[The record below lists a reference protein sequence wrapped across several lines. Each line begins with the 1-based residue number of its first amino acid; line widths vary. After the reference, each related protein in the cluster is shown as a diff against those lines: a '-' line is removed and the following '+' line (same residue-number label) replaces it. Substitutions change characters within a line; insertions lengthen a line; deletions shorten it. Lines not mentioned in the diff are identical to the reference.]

1 MVYDSIQKRIFNDY
15 FEQTPD
21 LSNLYSWMIELA
33 TNEFFISE
41 SVNELS
47 DITDFLDVGTSG
59 SDYDCNIKDELHS
72 TEYLSNIV
80 KTSGTP
86 PIVLQSFNSSD
97 AMHYIPHFPDD
108 LIDEINTTH
117 KTKLNKIF
125 NIYQL
130 YDHVINNPNDV
141 ASGSTSITVYN
152 FINQTS
158 TTLDT
163 TNLDETTY
171 PANSLSHY
179 NYIIGSNATSIRDKL
194 TPNLL
199 YTCRGIYLV
208 LLYKNIADVYIS
220 YYKQCDTRMTAIDDT
235 TRYCSDSAIADI
247 NTLITN
253 FLLDSINKIILFTTY
268 KLKVTYNSNTN
279 TLTLDDPGATSST
292 FFNTLTEDKHVIYN
306 INKNKYIDIVN
317 TITKSGNSYT
327 LATGN
332 INGPISSNF
341 TDGDKCVI
349 LPKKSDY
356 ASYTYDGAI
365 SKLSSA
371 NKTFNK
377 NKSEYQKSIGNYNAI
392 QGSFNNIDY
401 IYYLTIIIV
410 IISLIAIM
418 ATNSEQSRKTRVFI
432 ILIIVLLTYGIIFS
446 FIEVAKRFTENFSAT
461 NTTTPEISKN
471 TGILNTNFTR
481 YLEMIYME
489 SSNYGMTRLYD
500 TLTDASNKERRN
512 VENNN
517 KVLESSIN
525 RNDATTN
532 AEWHRLFQRTLF
544 IHTTFLFLILVLTYL
559 WLSTIMP
566 DMNIYL
572 LFITLIASMILIF
585 YYFRN
590 LHRVVR
596 TEYKHRYWTKMSV

>member
-1 MVYDSIQKRIFNDY
+1 MVYDSIQERIFNDY

-21 LSNLYSWMIELA
+21 LSNLYSWMIEPGPD
-33 TNEFFISE
+33 EFFISDD
-41 SVNELS
+41 VNKLS
-47 DITDFLDVGTSG
+47 DISDFLVAGTSG

-72 TEYLSNIV
+72 IEYLSNIV
-80 KTSGTP
+80 KTSDGSFYE
-86 PIVLQSFNSSD
+86 LQQFDSSD
-97 AMHYIPHFPDD
+97 AMHYIPHFPHY
-108 LIDEINTTH
+108 LIAKINTAH

-141 ASGSTSITVYN
+141 ASGSTINVYN
-152 FINQTS
+152 FINKNS
-158 TTLDT
+158 IALNSAD
-163 TNLDETTY
+163 TTY
-171 PANSLSHY
+171 PANSFSHY
-179 NYIIGSNATSIRDKL
+179 DYIIGSDATSIRDKL

-220 YYKQCDTRMTAIDDT
+220 YYKQCDTRMTAIDGT
-235 TRYCSDSAIADI
+235 TRYCSDSAINEI
-247 NTLITN
+247 NTLITT

-268 KLKVTYNSNTN
+268 KLKVTYNSRA
-279 TLTLDDPGATSST
+279 LTLDDPGATSST

-306 INKNKYIDIVN
+306 INKNKYISIVN
-317 TITKSGNSYT
+317 NITKSGNSYT
-327 LATGN
+327 LTEGDIEGDIA
-332 INGPISSNF
+332 SNF
-341 TDGDKCVI
+341 ADGNKCVI

-401 IYYLTIIIV
+401 IYYLTIVIV
-410 IISLIAIM
+410 IISLIAIV

-432 ILIIVLLTYGIIFS
+432 ILIIVLLTYGMIFS
-446 FIEVAKRFTENFSAT
+446 FIEVAKRFTENFSTTDAT
-461 NTTTPEISKN
+461 TAEISSK

-517 KVLESSIN
+517 KVLESSTN

-572 LFITLIASMILIF
+572 LFITIIASMILIF

-596 TEYKHRYWTKMSV
+596 TEYKHRYWTKMNV

>member
-1 MVYDSIQKRIFNDY
+1 MVYDSIQERIFNDY

-21 LSNLYSWMIELA
+21 LSNLYSWMIELPL
-33 TNEFFISE
+33 NEFVIDDN
-41 SVNELS
+41 VNKLS
-47 DITDFLDVGTSG
+47 DIFDFLDVGTSG

-72 TEYLSNIV
+72 IEYLSNIV
-80 KTSGTP
+80 KNSGSP
-86 PIVLQSFNSSD
+86 PAFVLQQFDSSD

-108 LIDEINTTH
+108 LIDKINTAH

-141 ASGSTSITVYN
+141 ASGSTSIRVYK
-152 FINQTS
+152 FIDRTS
-158 TTLDT
+158 TTLDSSNPT
-163 TNLDETTY
+163 DTTY
-171 PANSLSHY
+171 PANSFSHY
-179 NYIIGSNATSIRDKL
+179 DYIIGSNATSIKDKL

-220 YYKQCDTRMTAIDDT
+220 YYKQCDTRMTAIDGT
-235 TRYCSDSAIADI
+235 TRYCSSSAITNI
-247 NTLITN
+247 NTLIKN
-253 FLLDSINKIILFTTY
+253 FLLDSIDKIILFTTY
-268 KLKVTYNSNTN
+268 KLKVTYNFN
-279 TLTLDDPGATSST
+279 TLTLDEPGATSST
-292 FFNTLTEDKHVIYN
+292 FFNTLTKDNHVIYN
-306 INKNKYIDIVN
+306 INKNKYISIVN
-317 TITKSGNSYT
+317 NITKSGNSYT
-327 LATGN
+327 LTEGN
-332 INGPISSNF
+332 IGGTIASNF
-341 TDGDKCVI
+341 ADGDKCVI

-432 ILIIVLLTYGIIFS
+432 ILIIVLLTYGMIFS
-446 FIEVAKRFTENFSAT
+446 FIEIAKRFTENFSAT

-471 TGILNTNFTR
+471 TGILNNNFKR

-572 LFITLIASMILIF
+572 LFITIIASMILIF

>member
-1 MVYDSIQKRIFNDY
+1 MVYDSIQKRIFDDY

-21 LSNLYSWMIELA
+21 LSNLYSWMIEPA
-33 TNEFFISE
+33 PNEFVISE
-41 SVNELS
+41 FVNELS
-47 DITDFLDVGTSG
+47 NINDFLDVGS
-59 SDYDCNIKDELHS
+59 SDYDCNIKDELHLS
-72 TEYLSNIV
+72 VYLSNIV
-80 KTSGTP
+80 KTFSATP
-86 PIVLQSFNSSD
+86 AFVLQQFDSSD

-108 LIDEINTTH
+108 LIDQIDANH
-117 KTKLNKIF
+117 RAKLNKIF

-141 ASGSTSITVYN
+141 ASSSSSINVYN
-152 FINQTS
+152 FIHPSS
-158 TTLDT
+158 TTLNSAD
-163 TNLDETTY
+163 TTY
-171 PANSLSHY
+171 PENSFSHY
-179 NYIIGSNATSIRDKL
+179 DYIIGSNATNIKDKL

-208 LLYKNIADVYIS
+208 LLYKNIAEVYIS
-220 YYKQCDTRMTAIDDT
+220 YYKQCDTRMTAIDGT
-235 TRYCSDSAIADI
+235 TRYCSDSAIANI

-253 FLLDSINKIILFTTY
+253 FLLDSIDKIILFTTY
-268 KLKVTYNSNTN
+268 NLKVTYNSDI
-279 TLTLDDPGATSST
+279 LTLDDPGATSST
-292 FFNTLTEDKHVIYN
+292 FFNTLTADKHVIYN
-306 INKNKYIDIVN
+306 INKNKYVDIVN
-317 TITKSGNSYT
+317 TITKATNSYT

-371 NKTFNK
+371 NKTFNE

-410 IISLIAIM
+410 IISLIAIV

-432 ILIIVLLTYGIIFS
+432 ILIIVLLTYGMIFS
-446 FIEVAKRFTENFSAT
+446 FIEVAKRFTENFS
-461 NTTTPEISKN
+461 TTTEISSK
-471 TGILNTNFTR
+471 TGILNKNFTR

-517 KVLESSIN
+517 KVLESSTN

-544 IHTTFLFLILVLTYL
+544 IHTTFLFLILILTYL

-572 LFITLIASMILIF
+572 LFITIIASMILIF

>member
-21 LSNLYSWMIELA
+21 LSNLYSWMIESGPD
-33 TNEFFISE
+33 EFVISDN
-41 SVNELS
+41 VNELS
-47 DITDFLDVGTSG
+47 NITDFLDVGTSG

-80 KTSGTP
+80 KDLSVP
-86 PIVLQSFNSSD
+86 PAFVLQQFDSSD

-108 LIDEINTTH
+108 LIDEIKSDH
-117 KTKLNKIF
+117 REKLNKIF

-141 ASGSTSITVYN
+141 ASESTSIRVYK
-152 FINQTS
+152 FIDRTS

-163 TNLDETTY
+163 TNRDKTTY
-171 PANSLSHY
+171 PANSFSHY
-179 NYIIGSNATSIRDKL
+179 DYIIGSNATSIKDKL

-220 YYKQCDTRMTAIDDT
+220 YYEQCDTKMTAIDGT
-235 TRYCSDSAIADI
+235 SRYCSSSAITDI
-247 NTLITN
+247 NTLINN
-253 FLLDSINKIILFTTY
+253 FLLDSIDKIILFTTY
-268 KLKVTYNSNTN
+268 KLKVTYTTPD

-292 FFNTLTEDKHVIYN
+292 FFNILTEDKHVIYN

-317 TITKSGNSYT
+317 NITKSGNSYT
-327 LATGN
+327 LTEDDIEGT
-332 INGPISSNF
+332 IDSNF
-341 TDGDKCVI
+341 TNDDKCVI

-356 ASYTYDGAI
+356 ASYIYDGVI
-365 SKLSSA
+365 SKLSNA
-371 NKTFNK
+371 NETFNK

-410 IISLIAIM
+410 IISLIAIV

-432 ILIIVLLTYGIIFS
+432 ILIIVLLTYGMIFS
-446 FIEVAKRFTENFSAT
+446 FIEVAKRFTENFSIT
-461 NTTTPEISKN
+461 DETTAEISSK
-471 TGILNTNFTR
+471 TGILNNNFTR
-481 YLEMIYME
+481 YLELIYME

-500 TLTDASNKERRN
+500 TLTDASNKEAQN
-512 VENNN
+512 VRNNN
-517 KVLESSIN
+517 KVLESSTN

-559 WLSTIMP
+559 WLSIIMP

-572 LFITLIASMILIF
+572 LFITIIASMILIF

>member
-1 MVYDSIQKRIFNDY
+1 MVYDSIQERIFNDY
-15 FEQTPD
+15 FEQTSE
-21 LSNLYSWMIELA
+21 LSNLYSWMIDPGP
-33 TNEFFISE
+33 NEFFINNF
-41 SVNELS
+41 VNELS
-47 DITDFLDVGTSG
+47 NINNFLDVGG

-72 TEYLSNIV
+72 IEYLSNIV
-80 KTSGTP
+80 KTAGSAF
-86 PIVLQSFNSSD
+86 VLQQFNSSD
-97 AMHYIPHFPDD
+97 AMHYIPHFPQT
-108 LIDEINTTH
+108 LLDEIKSEH
-117 KTKLNKIF
+117 KEKLNKIF

-141 ASGSTSITVYN
+141 ASGSINVYN
-152 FINQTS
+152 FIDQTS
-158 TTLDT
+158 IALNSAD
-163 TNLDETTY
+163 TTY
-171 PANSLSHY
+171 PENSLSHY
-179 NYIIGSNATSIRDKL
+179 DYIIGSDATSIRDKL

-220 YYKQCDTRMTAIDDT
+220 YYNQCDARMTVIDGT
-235 TRYCSDSAIADI
+235 TRYCSSSAIDDI
-247 NTLITN
+247 NTLIDS
-253 FLLDSINKIILFTTY
+253 FLISSIDKIFLFAHY
-268 KLKVTYNSNTN
+268 KLRVTYNSNI
-279 TLTLDDPGATSST
+279 LTLDDTGTTSST
-292 FFNTLTEDKHVIYN
+292 FFDTLNANNHVIYN
-306 INKNKYIDIVN
+306 INKNKYISIVN
-317 TITKSGNSYT
+317 NITKSSNSYT
-327 LATGN
+327 LAEGVIEGT
-332 INGPISSNF
+332 IASNF
-341 TDGDKCVI
+341 TNGDKCVI

-371 NKTFNK
+371 NEIFNK

-410 IISLIAIM
+410 IISLVAIM

-432 ILIIVLLTYGIIFS
+432 ILIIVLLTYGMIFS
-446 FIEVAKRFTENFSAT
+446 FIEVAKRFTENFSIT
-461 NTTTPEISKN
+461 DETTAEISSK
-471 TGILNTNFTR
+471 TGILNNNFTR

-500 TLTDASNKERRN
+500 TLTDASNKEAQN
-512 VENNN
+512 VRNNN
-517 KVLESSIN
+517 KVLESSTN

-559 WLSTIMP
+559 WLSIIMP

-572 LFITLIASMILIF
+572 LFITIIASMILIF

>member
-1 MVYDSIQKRIFNDY
+1 MVYDSIQERIFNDY
-15 FEQTPD
+15 FEQTSE
-21 LSNLYSWMIELA
+21 LSNLYSWMIDPGP
-33 TNEFFISE
+33 NEFFINNF
-41 SVNELS
+41 VNELS
-47 DITDFLDVGTSG
+47 NINNFLDVGG

-72 TEYLSNIV
+72 IEYLSNIV
-80 KTSGTP
+80 KTAGSAF
-86 PIVLQSFNSSD
+86 VLQQFNSSD
-97 AMHYIPHFPDD
+97 AMHYIPHFPQT
-108 LIDEINTTH
+108 LLDEIKSEH
-117 KTKLNKIF
+117 KEKLNKIF

-141 ASGSTSITVYN
+141 ASGSINVYN
-152 FINQTS
+152 FIDQTS
-158 TTLDT
+158 IALNSAD
-163 TNLDETTY
+163 TTY
-171 PANSLSHY
+171 PENSLSHY
-179 NYIIGSNATSIRDKL
+179 DYIIGSDATSIRDKL

-220 YYKQCDTRMTAIDDT
+220 YYNQCDARMTVIDGT
-235 TRYCSDSAIADI
+235 TRYCSSSAIDDI
-247 NTLITN
+247 NTLIDS
-253 FLLDSINKIILFTTY
+253 FLISSIDKIFLFAHY
-268 KLKVTYNSNTN
+268 KLRVTYNSNI
-279 TLTLDDPGATSST
+279 LTLDDTGTTSST
-292 FFNTLTEDKHVIYN
+292 FFDTLNANNHVIYN
-306 INKNKYIDIVN
+306 INKNKYISIVN
-317 TITKSGNSYT
+317 NITKSSNSYT
-327 LATGN
+327 LAEGVIEGT
-332 INGPISSNF
+332 IASNF
-341 TDGDKCVI
+341 TNGDKCVI

-365 SKLSSA
+365 SKLS
-371 NKTFNK
+371 KTNEIFNK

-410 IISLIAIM
+410 IISLIAIV

-432 ILIIVLLTYGIIFS
+432 ILIIVLLTYGMIFS
-446 FIEVAKRFTENFSAT
+446 FIEVAKRFTENFAT
-461 NTTTPEISKN
+461 ADEISRK
-471 TGILNTNFTR
+471 TGILNTNFIR

-500 TLTDASNKERRN
+500 TLTDASNKEAEN
-512 VENNN
+512 VRNNN

-559 WLSTIMP
+559 WLSIIMP

-572 LFITLIASMILIF
+572 LFITIIASMILIF

>member
-1 MVYDSIQKRIFNDY
+1 MVYDSIQKRIFDDY

-21 LSNLYSWMIELA
+21 LSNLYSWMIEPGPD
-33 TNEFFISE
+33 EFVISDF
-41 SVNELS
+41 VNELS
-47 DITDFLDVGTSG
+47 TINDFLDVGS
-59 SDYDCNIKDELHS
+59 SDYDCNIKDELHLS
-72 TEYLSNIV
+72 VYLSNIV
-80 KTSGTP
+80 KNSGSP
-86 PIVLQSFNSSD
+86 PAFVLQQFDSSD

-108 LIDEINTTH
+108 LIAKINTTH

-141 ASGSTSITVYN
+141 ANGSASINVYN
-152 FINQTS
+152 FIDQS
-158 TTLDT
+158 PTTLAS
-163 TNLDETTY
+163 TNLAETIY
-171 PANSLSHY
+171 PDNSLSHY
-179 NYIIGSNATSIRDKL
+179 DYIIGSNATSIKDKL

-220 YYKQCDTRMTAIDDT
+220 YYEQCDTRMTLIDGT
-235 TRYCSDSAIADI
+235 TRDCSDSAIANI

-253 FLLDSINKIILFTTY
+253 FLLDSIDKIILFTTY
-268 KLKVTYNSNTN
+268 NLKVTYNSRA
-279 TLTLDDPGATSST
+279 LTLDDPGATSST

-317 TITKSGNSYT
+317 TITKATNSYT

-349 LPKKSDY
+349 LSKKSDY

-371 NKTFNK
+371 NKTFNE

-410 IISLIAIM
+410 IISLIAIV

-432 ILIIVLLTYGIIFS
+432 ILIIVLLTYGMIFS
-446 FIEVAKRFTENFSAT
+446 FIEVAKRFTENFS
-461 NTTTPEISKN
+461 TTTEISSK

-500 TLTDASNKERRN
+500 TLTDASNKEAEN
-512 VENNN
+512 VRNNN
-517 KVLESSIN
+517 KVLESSTN

-572 LFITLIASMILIF
+572 LFITIIASMILIF

>member
-1 MVYDSIQKRIFNDY
+1 MGYESIQKRIFADY
-15 FEQTPD
+15 FEQTSE
-21 LSNLYSWMIELA
+21 LSNLYSWMIDPGPD
-33 TNEFFISE
+33 EFIIE
-41 SVNELS
+41 DSVNELS
-47 DITDFLDVGTSG
+47 NISDFLDVGG

-72 TEYLSNIV
+72 IEYLSNIV
-80 KTSGTP
+80 KTSSVP
-86 PIVLQSFNSSD
+86 PIVLQQFNSSD
-97 AMHYIPHFPDD
+97 AMHYIPHFPQT
-108 LIDEINTTH
+108 LLDEIKSEH
-117 KTKLNKIF
+117 KEKLNKIF

-141 ASGSTSITVYN
+141 ASGSSSINVYN
-152 FINQTS
+152 FIDPTS
-158 TTLDT
+158 IALNSAD
-163 TNLDETTY
+163 TTY
-171 PANSLSHY
+171 PENSLSHY
-179 NYIIGSNATSIRDKL
+179 DYIIGSDATSIRDKL

-220 YYKQCDTRMTAIDDT
+220 YYNLCDARMTVIDGT
-235 TRYCSDSAIADI
+235 TRYCSDSAINQI
-247 NTLITN
+247 NTLIDS
-253 FLLDSINKIILFTTY
+253 FLISSIDKIFLFAHY
-268 KLKVTYNSNTN
+268 KLKVTYNSNT
-279 TLTLDDPGATSST
+279 LILDEAGTTSST
-292 FFNTLTEDKHVIYN
+292 FFNTLNTDKHVIYN

-317 TITKSGNSYT
+317 TITKSTNSYT
-327 LATGN
+327 VATDDIEGT
-332 INGPISSNF
+332 IDSNF
-341 TDGDKCVI
+341 TNGDKCVI

-356 ASYTYDGAI
+356 ASYTYDGAL

-371 NKTFNK
+371 NEIFNN

-410 IISLIAIM
+410 IISLIAIV

-432 ILIIVLLTYGIIFS
+432 ILIIVLLTYGMIFS
-446 FIEVAKRFTENFSAT
+446 FIEVAKRFTENFSIT
-461 NTTTPEISKN
+461 DETTAEISSK
-471 TGILNTNFTR
+471 TGILNNNFKR

-512 VENNN
+512 VRNNN

-572 LFITLIASMILIF
+572 LFITIIASMILIF

>member
-1 MVYDSIQKRIFNDY
+1 MAYESIQKRIFNDY
-15 FEQTPD
+15 FEQTLQ
-21 LSNLYSWMIELA
+21 LSNLYSWMIDPGPD
-33 TNEFFISE
+33 EFIIE
-41 SVNELS
+41 DSVNELNN
-47 DITDFLDVGTSG
+47 INNFLDVGD

-72 TEYLSNIV
+72 IEYLSNIV
-80 KTSGTP
+80 KTAGSAF
-86 PIVLQSFNSSD
+86 VLQQFNSSD
-97 AMHYIPHFPDD
+97 AMHYIPHFPQT
-108 LIDEINTTH
+108 LLDEIKSEH
-117 KTKLNKIF
+117 KEKLNKIF

-130 YDHVINNPNDV
+130 YDHVINNPDDI
-141 ASGSTSITVYN
+141 ASGSSSINVYN
-152 FINQTS
+152 FISPTATS
-158 TTLDT
+158 TTLT
-163 TNLDETTY
+163 TANLNATIY
-171 PANSLSHY
+171 PNNYFSHY
-179 NYIIGSNATSIRDKL
+179 DYIIGSNATSIRDKL

-220 YYKQCDTRMTAIDDT
+220 YYNQCDARMTVIDGT
-235 TRYCSDSAIADI
+235 TRYCSSSAISDI

-253 FLLDSINKIILFTTY
+253 FLLSSIDKIILFAQY
-268 KLKVTYNSNTN
+268 KLKVTYTSTSANTL
-279 TLTLDDPGATSST
+279 LTLDETGTTSST
-292 FFNTLTEDKHVIYN
+292 FFNTLNANNHVIYN
-306 INKNKYIDIVN
+306 INKNKYINIVN
-317 TITKSGNSYT
+317 DITKSSNSYT
-327 LATGN
+327 LAEGDIEGT
-332 INGPISSNF
+332 IASNF
-341 TDGDKCVI
+341 TNGDKCVI

-356 ASYTYDGAI
+356 ASYTYDEAT
-365 SKLSSA
+365 SKLS
-371 NKTFNK
+371 KTNEIFNK

-410 IISLIAIM
+410 IISLIAIV

-432 ILIIVLLTYGIIFS
+432 ILIIVLLTYGMIFS
-446 FIEVAKRFTENFSAT
+446 FIEVAKRFTENFAT
-461 NTTTPEISKN
+461 ADEISRK
-471 TGILNTNFTR
+471 TGILNTNFIR

-500 TLTDASNKERRN
+500 TLTDASNKEAQN

-559 WLSTIMP
+559 WLSIIMP

-572 LFITLIASMILIF
+572 LFITIIASMILIF

>member
-1 MVYDSIQKRIFNDY
+1 MVYDSIQKRIFDDY

-21 LSNLYSWMIELA
+21 LSNLYSWMIEPGPD
-33 TNEFFISE
+33 EFVISDF
-41 SVNELS
+41 VNELS
-47 DITDFLDVGTSG
+47 TINDFLDVGS
-59 SDYDCNIKDELHS
+59 SDYDCNIKDELHLS
-72 TEYLSNIV
+72 VYLSNIV
-80 KTSGTP
+80 KNSGSP
-86 PIVLQSFNSSD
+86 PAFVLQQFDSSD

-108 LIDEINTTH
+108 LIAKINTTH

-141 ASGSTSITVYN
+141 ANGSASINVYN
-152 FINQTS
+152 FIDQS
-158 TTLDT
+158 PTTLAS
-163 TNLDETTY
+163 TNLAETIY
-171 PANSLSHY
+171 PDNSLSHY
-179 NYIIGSNATSIRDKL
+179 DYIIGSNATSIKDKL

-220 YYKQCDTRMTAIDDT
+220 YYEQCDTRMTLIDGT
-235 TRYCSDSAIADI
+235 TRDCSDSAIANI

-253 FLLDSINKIILFTTY
+253 FLLDSIDKIILFTTY
-268 KLKVTYNSNTN
+268 NLKVTYNSRA
-279 TLTLDDPGATSST
+279 LTLDDPGATSST

-317 TITKSGNSYT
+317 TITKATNSYT

-349 LPKKSDY
+349 LSKKSDY

-371 NKTFNK
+371 NKTFNE

-410 IISLIAIM
+410 IISLIAIV

-432 ILIIVLLTYGIIFS
+432 ILIIVLLTYGMIFS
-446 FIEVAKRFTENFSAT
+446 FIEVAKRFTENFSIT
-461 NTTTPEISKN
+461 DETTAEISSK
-471 TGILNTNFTR
+471 TGILNNNFTR
-481 YLEMIYME
+481 YLELIYME

-500 TLTDASNKERRN
+500 TLTDASNKEAEN
-512 VENNN
+512 VRNNN
-517 KVLESSIN
+517 KVLESSTN

-572 LFITLIASMILIF
+572 LFITIIASMILIF

>member
-1 MVYDSIQKRIFNDY
+1 MVYDSIQERIFNDY
-15 FEQTPD
+15 FEQTSE
-21 LSNLYSWMIELA
+21 LSNLYSWMIDPGP
-33 TNEFFISE
+33 NEFFINNF
-41 SVNELS
+41 VNELS
-47 DITDFLDVGTSG
+47 NINNFLDVGG

-72 TEYLSNIV
+72 IEYLSNIV
-80 KTSGTP
+80 KTAGSAF
-86 PIVLQSFNSSD
+86 VLQQFNSSD
-97 AMHYIPHFPDD
+97 AMHYIPHFPQT
-108 LIDEINTTH
+108 LLDEIKSEH
-117 KTKLNKIF
+117 KEKLNKIF

-141 ASGSTSITVYN
+141 ASGSINVYN
-152 FINQTS
+152 FIDQTS
-158 TTLDT
+158 IALNSAD
-163 TNLDETTY
+163 TTY
-171 PANSLSHY
+171 PENSLSHY
-179 NYIIGSNATSIRDKL
+179 DYIIGSDATSIRDKL

-220 YYKQCDTRMTAIDDT
+220 YYNQCDARMTVIDGT
-235 TRYCSDSAIADI
+235 TRYCSSSAIDDI
-247 NTLITN
+247 NTLIDS
-253 FLLDSINKIILFTTY
+253 FLISSIDKIFLFAHY
-268 KLKVTYNSNTN
+268 KLRVTYNSNI
-279 TLTLDDPGATSST
+279 LTLDDTGTTSST
-292 FFNTLTEDKHVIYN
+292 FFDTLNANNHVIYN
-306 INKNKYIDIVN
+306 INKNKYISIVN
-317 TITKSGNSYT
+317 NITKSSNSYT
-327 LATGN
+327 LAEGVIEGT
-332 INGPISSNF
+332 IASNF
-341 TDGDKCVI
+341 TNGDKCVI

-371 NKTFNK
+371 NEIFNK

-410 IISLIAIM
+410 IISLIAIV

-432 ILIIVLLTYGIIFS
+432 ILIIVLLTYGMIFS
-446 FIEVAKRFTENFSAT
+446 FIEVAKRFTENFSIT
-461 NTTTPEISKN
+461 DETTAEISSK
-471 TGILNTNFTR
+471 TGILNNNFTR
-481 YLEMIYME
+481 YLELIYME

-500 TLTDASNKERRN
+500 TLTDASNKEAQN
-512 VENNN
+512 VRNNN
-517 KVLESSIN
+517 KVLESSTN

-559 WLSTIMP
+559 WLSIIMP

-572 LFITLIASMILIF
+572 LFITIIASMILIF

>member
-33 TNEFFISE
+33 PNEFVISE

-80 KTSGTP
+80 KTSGSSP
-86 PIVLQSFNSSD
+86 AFVLQPFNSSD

-108 LIDEINTTH
+108 LIDKINTAH

-125 NIYQL
+125 YIYQL

-141 ASGSTSITVYN
+141 ANGSTITVYN
-152 FINQTS
+152 FITKNPI
-158 TTLDT
+158 TLNTT
-163 TNLDETTY
+163 TNLAETTY

-179 NYIIGSNATSIRDKL
+179 DYIIGSSANSIRDKL

-220 YYKQCDTRMTAIDDT
+220 YYRQCDTRMTAIDGT
-235 TRYCSDSAIADI
+235 PRYCSSSAITNI
-247 NTLITN
+247 NTLINN
-253 FLLDSINKIILFTTY
+253 FLLDSIDKIILFTTY
-268 KLKVTYNSNTN
+268 KLKVTYTTPD

-292 FFNTLTEDKHVIYN
+292 FFNILTEDNHVIYN
-306 INKNKYIDIVN
+306 INKNKYIDIIN
-317 TITKSGNSYT
+317 NITKSGNSYT
-327 LATGN
+327 LTESDIEGD
-332 INGPISSNF
+332 ISNNF
-341 TDGDKCVI
+341 NNGDKCVI
-349 LPKKSDY
+349 LSKKSDY

-401 IYYLTIIIV
+401 IYYLTIVIV

-432 ILIIVLLTYGIIFS
+432 ILIIVLLTYGMIFS

-461 NTTTPEISKN
+461 DETTAEISRK
-471 TGILNTNFTR
+471 TGILNNNFTR

-559 WLSTIMP
+559 WLSIIMP

-572 LFITLIASMILIF
+572 LFITIIASMILIF

>member
-1 MVYDSIQKRIFNDY
+1 MVYDSIQERIFNDY
-15 FEQTPD
+15 FEQISG
-21 LSNLYSWMIELA
+21 LSNLYSWMI
-33 TNEFFISE
+33 NPGPDEFIIE
-41 SVNELS
+41 DSVNELS
-47 DITDFLDVGTSG
+47 NITINNFLEVDGD
-59 SDYDCNIKDELHS
+59 DYDCNIKAELHS

-80 KTSGTP
+80 KASGP
-86 PIVLQSFNSSD
+86 HPAFDLEQFDANN
-97 AMHYIPHFPDD
+97 AMHYIPHFPNE
-108 LIDEINTTH
+108 LLNKINTSH
-117 KTKLNKIF
+117 KEKLNKIF

-130 YDHVINNPNDV
+130 YDHVINNPDDI
-141 ASGSTSITVYN
+141 ASGSINVYN
-152 FINQTS
+152 FISPTATP
-158 TTLDT
+158 TTLT
-163 TNLDETTY
+163 TANLDATIY
-171 PANSLSHY
+171 PNNSFSHY
-179 NYIIGSNATSIRDKL
+179 DYIIGSNATSIRDKL

-220 YYKQCDTRMTAIDDT
+220 YYNQCDTKMDSINSSD
-235 TRYCSDSAIADI
+235 CSSSAISDI
-247 NTLITN
+247 NTLIDS
-253 FLLDSINKIILFTTY
+253 FLLSSIDKIILFAQY
-268 KLKVTYNSNTN
+268 KLKVTYTSTSANTL
-279 TLTLDDPGATSST
+279 LTLDETGTTSST
-292 FFNTLTEDKHVIYN
+292 FFNTLNANNHVIYN
-306 INKNKYIDIVN
+306 INKNKYINIVN
-317 TITKSGNSYT
+317 DITKSSNSYT
-327 LATGN
+327 LAEGDIEGT
-332 INGPISSNF
+332 IASNF
-341 TDGDKCVI
+341 TNGNKCVI
-349 LPKKSDY
+349 LQKKSDY

-371 NKTFNK
+371 NEIFNK

-410 IISLIAIM
+410 IISLIAIV

-432 ILIIVLLTYGIIFS
+432 ILVIVLLTYGMIFS
-446 FIEVAKRFTENFSAT
+446 FIEVAKRFTENFAT
-461 NTTTPEISKN
+461 ADEISRK
-471 TGILNTNFTR
+471 TGILNTNFIR

-500 TLTDASNKERRN
+500 TLTDASNKEAQN

-559 WLSTIMP
+559 WLSIIMP

-572 LFITLIASMILIF
+572 LFITIIASMILIF

>member
-1 MVYDSIQKRIFNDY
+1 MVYDSIQKRIFADY
-15 FEQTPD
+15 FEQTQK
-21 LSNLYSWMIELA
+21 LSNLYSWIIEPA
-33 TNEFFISE
+33 PNEFVIID
-41 SVNELS
+41 SVNQLS
-47 DITDFLDVGTSG
+47 NIDDFLDVGN

-72 TEYLSNIV
+72 IVYLSNIV
-80 KTSGTP
+80 KNSGTAF
-86 PIVLQSFNSSD
+86 VLEQFDSSD
-97 AMHYIPHFPDD
+97 AMHYIPHFPNE
-108 LIDEINTTH
+108 LLNKINTSH
-117 KTKLNKIF
+117 KEKLNKIF

-141 ASGSTSITVYN
+141 ASGSTINVYN
-152 FINQTS
+152 FIDQTS
-158 TTLDT
+158 TTLT
-163 TNLDETTY
+163 TNLDDTKY
-171 PANSLSHY
+171 PNSSLSHY
-179 NYIIGSNATSIRDKL
+179 DYIIGSNSNSIRDKL

-220 YYKQCDTRMTAIDDT
+220 YYEQCDTRMTAIDST
-235 TRYCSDSAIADI
+235 TRDCSDSAIADI
-247 NTLITN
+247 STLITN
-253 FLLDSINKIILFTTY
+253 FLLDSIDKIILFTTY
-268 KLKVTYNSNTN
+268 RLKVTYNSN

-292 FFNTLTEDKHVIYN
+292 FFDTLNANKHVIYN
-306 INKNKYIDIVN
+306 IDQNKYISIVN
-317 TITKSGNSYT
+317 NITKSSNSYT
-327 LATGN
+327 LAEGDIDGT
-332 INGPISSNF
+332 ITSNF
-341 TDGDKCVI
+341 ANGNKCVI

-365 SKLSSA
+365 SNLSSA
-371 NKTFNK
+371 NETFNK
-377 NKSEYQKSIGNYNAI
+377 NKAEYQKSIGNYNAI

-410 IISLIAIM
+410 IISLIAIV

-432 ILIIVLLTYGIIFS
+432 ILIIVLLTYGMIFS
-446 FIEVAKRFTENFSAT
+446 FIEVAKRFTENFYAT
-461 NTTTPEISKN
+461 DATTAKISSK

-481 YLEMIYME
+481 YLEIIYME

-559 WLSTIMP
+559 WLSIIMP

-572 LFITLIASMILIF
+572 LFITIIASMILIF

>member
-1 MVYDSIQKRIFNDY
+1 MVYDSIQKRIFADY

-21 LSNLYSWMIELA
+21 LSNLYSWMIQPA
-33 TNEFFISE
+33 PNEFVISN
-41 SVNELS
+41 SVDKLS
-47 DITDFLDVGTSG
+47 NISDFLDVGG
-59 SDYDCNIKDELHS
+59 SDYDCNIKDELHLDV
-72 TEYLSNIV
+72 YLSNIV
-80 KTSGTP
+80 KTSSVP
-86 PIVLQSFNSSD
+86 PIVLQQFNSSD
-97 AMHYIPHFPDD
+97 AMHYIPHFPQT
-108 LIDEINTTH
+108 LLDEIKSEH
-117 KTKLNKIF
+117 KEKLNKIF

-141 ASGSTSITVYN
+141 ASGSSSINVYN
-152 FINQTS
+152 FIDPTS
-158 TTLDT
+158 IALNSAD
-163 TNLDETTY
+163 TTY
-171 PANSLSHY
+171 PENSPSHY
-179 NYIIGSNATSIRDKL
+179 DYIIGSDATSIRDKL

-220 YYKQCDTRMTAIDDT
+220 YYNLCDARMTVIDGT
-235 TRYCSDSAIADI
+235 TRYCSSSAIDDI
-247 NTLITN
+247 NTLIDS
-253 FLLDSINKIILFTTY
+253 FLISSIDKIFLFAHY
-268 KLKVTYNSNTN
+268 KLRVTYNSNI
-279 TLTLDDPGATSST
+279 LTLDDTGTTSST
-292 FFNTLTEDKHVIYN
+292 FFNTLNANNHVIYN
-306 INKNKYIDIVN
+306 INTDKYISIVN
-317 TITKSGNSYT
+317 NITKSSNSYT
-327 LATGN
+327 LTEGD
-332 INGPISSNF
+332 IEGTIDSNF
-341 TDGDKCVI
+341 TNGDKCVI

-371 NKTFNK
+371 NEIFNK

-410 IISLIAIM
+410 IISLIAIV

-432 ILIIVLLTYGIIFS
+432 ILIIVLLTYGMIFS
-446 FIEVAKRFTENFSAT
+446 FIEVAKRFTENFST
-461 NTTTPEISKN
+461 DTDITREQNIIN
-471 TGILNTNFTR
+471 NNFDM
-481 YLEMIYME
+481 YLRIIYME

-512 VENNN
+512 VRNNN

-572 LFITLIASMILIF
+572 LFITIIASMILIF

>member
-1 MVYDSIQKRIFNDY
+1 MGYESIQKRIFADY

-21 LSNLYSWMIELA
+21 LSNLYSWMIEPGPD
-33 TNEFFISE
+33 EFVISDF
-41 SVNELS
+41 VNELS
-47 DITDFLDVGTSG
+47 TINDFLDVGS
-59 SDYDCNIKDELHS
+59 SDYDCNIKDELHLS
-72 TEYLSNIV
+72 VYLSNIV
-80 KTSGTP
+80 KNSGSP
-86 PIVLQSFNSSD
+86 PAFVLQQFDSSD

-108 LIDEINTTH
+108 LIAKINTTH

-141 ASGSTSITVYN
+141 ANGSASINVYN
-152 FINQTS
+152 FIDQS
-158 TTLDT
+158 PTTLAS
-163 TNLDETTY
+163 TNLAETIY
-171 PANSLSHY
+171 PDNSLSHY
-179 NYIIGSNATSIRDKL
+179 DYIIGSNATSIKDKL

-220 YYKQCDTRMTAIDDT
+220 YYEQCDTRMTLIDGT
-235 TRYCSDSAIADI
+235 TRDCSDSAIANI

-253 FLLDSINKIILFTTY
+253 FLLDSIDKIILFTTY
-268 KLKVTYNSNTN
+268 NLKVTYNSRA
-279 TLTLDDPGATSST
+279 LTLDDPGATSST

-317 TITKSGNSYT
+317 TITKATNSYT

-349 LPKKSDY
+349 LSKKSDY

-371 NKTFNK
+371 NKTFNE

-410 IISLIAIM
+410 IISLIAIV

-432 ILIIVLLTYGIIFS
+432 ILIIVLLTYGMIFS
-446 FIEVAKRFTENFSAT
+446 FIEVAKRFTENFS
-461 NTTTPEISKN
+461 TTTEISSK

-500 TLTDASNKERRN
+500 TLTDASNKEAEN
-512 VENNN
+512 VRNNN
-517 KVLESSIN
+517 KVLESSTN

-572 LFITLIASMILIF
+572 LFITIIASMILIF

>member
-1 MVYDSIQKRIFNDY
+1 
-15 FEQTPD
+15 
-21 LSNLYSWMIELA
+21 MIELA

-72 TEYLSNIV
+72 IEYLSNIV
-80 KTSGTP
+80 KNSGTAF
-86 PIVLQSFNSSD
+86 VLQSFNSSD

-108 LIDEINTTH
+108 LIDKINTAH
-117 KTKLNKIF
+117 KEKLNKIF

-130 YDHVINNPNDV
+130 YDHVINNPDDV
-141 ASGSTSITVYN
+141 ANGSASINVYN
-152 FINQTS
+152 FINQSPTTLTS
-158 TTLDT
+158 T
-163 TNLDETTY
+163 NLAETIY
-171 PANSLSHY
+171 PDNSFSHY
-179 NYIIGSNATSIRDKL
+179 DYIIGSNATSIKDKL

-220 YYKQCDTRMTAIDDT
+220 YYNLCDTRMTAIDGT
-235 TRYCSDSAIADI
+235 SRYCSSSAITNI
-247 NTLITN
+247 NTLINN
-253 FLLDSINKIILFTTY
+253 FLLSSIDKIILFTTY
-268 KLKVTYNSNTN
+268 KLKVTYNSNT
-279 TLTLDDPGATSST
+279 LTLDDPGATSST
-292 FFNTLTEDKHVIYN
+292 FFDTLTEDKHVIYN
-306 INKNKYIDIVN
+306 IDTDKYIDIVN
-317 TITKSGNSYT
+317 NITKSGNSYT
-327 LATGN
+327 LTEGD
-332 INGPISSNF
+332 IEGDISNNF
-341 TDGDKCVI
+341 TNGNKCII

-371 NKTFNK
+371 NEIFNK

-401 IYYLTIIIV
+401 IYYLTIVIV

-432 ILIIVLLTYGIIFS
+432 ILIIVLLTYGMIFS

-461 NTTTPEISKN
+461 SATTAEISKN
-471 TGILNTNFTR
+471 TGILNNNFKR

-532 AEWHRLFQRTLF
+532 AEWHRLFQRTLY

-572 LFITLIASMILIF
+572 LFITIIASMILIF